1 MGCMGETAE
10 QMSNVSNSKMT
21 FPVTREDMQAIRE
34 KHVAEYESVQVDVD
48 VGVVVDYM
56 SAKLLKKAKTS
67 YTMQHQFWA
76 KNLQS
81 LPGRPMTKS
90 VQPFMKEI
98 RAELKRRFP
107 GVTFDM
113 DRHCIYISAS
123 WDYE

>member
-1 MGCMGETAE
+1 
-10 QMSNVSNSKMT
+10 MT
-21 FPVTREDMQAIRE
+21 FPVTREQMQAIRE
-34 KHVAEYESVQVDVD
+34 THVAEYESVQVDVD
-48 VGVVVDYM
+48 VNAVIEYM

-67 YTMQHQFWA
+67 YTLQYQFWA
-76 KNLQS
+76 KRLQS

-90 VQPFMKEI
+90 VQPFMKQI

-113 DRHCIYISAS
+113 DRECIYITVT